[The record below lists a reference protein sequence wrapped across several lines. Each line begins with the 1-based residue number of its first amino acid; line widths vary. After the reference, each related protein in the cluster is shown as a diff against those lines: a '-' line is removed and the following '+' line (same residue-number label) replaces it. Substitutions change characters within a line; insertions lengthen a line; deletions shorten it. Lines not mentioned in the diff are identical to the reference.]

1 MRFTETGADSSVAI
15 ESGSADVICERS
27 GMPLPP
33 TTAVS
38 CLLSESSFSA
48 EAFRVVAASPNED
61 CTSDR
66 LPVMSPDRPDM
77 LVAVAASPSMTLPDC
92 LTTSLIDLP
101 SSSSCG
107 LIVVSYVFAM
117 SVIDCFA
124 AAICFFRDLRV
135 SSALAVP
142 SVIFLEASP
151 MLSATF
157 CRLFC
162 VFCAC

>member
-1 MRFTETGADSSVAI
+1 
-15 ESGSADVICERS
+15 
-27 GMPLPP
+27 MPLPP

-48 EAFRVVAASPNED
+48 EALRVVAASPNED

>member
-1 MRFTETGADSSVAI
+1 M
-15 ESGSADVICERS
+15 ICERS

-48 EAFRVVAASPNED
+48 EAFRVVAASPNEA

-142 SVIFLEASP
+142 SVIFLEASL

-157 CRLFC
+157 CSSFC

>member
-1 MRFTETGADSSVAI
+1 
-15 ESGSADVICERS
+15 
-27 GMPLPP
+27 
-33 TTAVS
+33 
-38 CLLSESSFSA
+38 
-48 EAFRVVAASPNED
+48 
-61 CTSDR
+61 
-66 LPVMSPDRPDM
+66 MSPDRPDM

>member
-15 ESGSADVICERS
+15 ESGSVDVICERS

-77 LVAVAASPSMTLPDC
+77 LAAVAASP
-92 LTTSLIDLP
+92 
-101 SSSSCG
+101 
-107 LIVVSYVFAM
+107 
-117 SVIDCFA
+117 
-124 AAICFFRDLRV
+124 
-135 SSALAVP
+135 SALAVP

-157 CRLFC
+157 CSSFC